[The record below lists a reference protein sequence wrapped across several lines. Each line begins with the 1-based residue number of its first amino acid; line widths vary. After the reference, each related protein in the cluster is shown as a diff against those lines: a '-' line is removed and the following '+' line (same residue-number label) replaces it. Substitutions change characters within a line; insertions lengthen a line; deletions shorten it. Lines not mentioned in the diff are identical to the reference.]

1 MHRRI
6 LGLCVHVVLALLSA
20 SVVLAP
26 RTAQAA
32 IIAYDGINYGPGS
45 NLDSQNGG
53 FGWASAYTTA
63 GGGPLSATIASG
75 SVPYGG
81 LAATGNAIQTLS
93 AAAGQTDNERIL
105 GTLLGADG
113 TTVYVSFLIRPTEA
127 VGSGGHGSYGGF
139 ALGGLFVG
147 KLPSGFYG
155 LSNLDGSN
163 PVSSGVAPVLNTTAF
178 LVVRITFQSGV
189 DKAELFISPAPGQPV
204 PTTPDVTKSDLD
216 IGLTS
221 TVDVLADHGFTI
233 DELRLGDSYEDV
245 TPSAAVPNSAFV
257 FQSQTTNKVAI
268 WAMASTNVVASQI
281 VNANAQAGWS
291 VVGTG
296 DFNQDGKPDLV
307 FQNQTS
313 GQIVVWYLNGSFYL
327 GGDVVAAVPAAGF
340 KVAGVADM
348 DGDGKP
354 DLILQNQAT
363 GQIALW
369 YMDGAGYQGGT
380 LLPQI
385 ADTTM
390 KMVGAADF
398 DFNGTA
404 DLLFQDQNNG
414 DVIVWY
420 MNRTLYT
427 GNATLATIPD
437 AGWNVVAM
445 ADYNNDGRADLVFQN
460 TTTNQ
465 IALWYLKD
473 FAFIGGAVI
482 LPIPDADYKIVGPR

>member
-6 LGLCVHVVLALLSA
+6 LGLCAYVGLALLSA
-20 SVVLAP
+20 SGILAP
-26 RTAQAA
+26 RTAQAS

-45 NLDSQNGG
+45 NLVGQNGG
-53 FGWASAYTTA
+53 FGWSSAYTTA
-63 GGGPLSATIASG
+63 SGGPLTAAISTG
-75 SVPYGG
+75 SVPFGG
-81 LAATGNAIQTLS
+81 LATSGNAIQTQS

-105 GTLLGADG
+105 GSSLGADG

-127 VGSGGHGSYGGF
+127 VNSGGHGSYGGF

-163 PVSSGVAPVLNTTAF
+163 AVSSGIAPVLNTTAF
-178 LVVRITFQSGV
+178 LVVRITFQSGG
-189 DKAELFISPAPGQPV
+189 DKAELFISPVPSQPI
-204 PTTPDVTKSDLD
+204 PTVPDVTKSDLE

-233 DELRLGDSYEDV
+233 DELRLGDTYEDV

-257 FQSQTTNKVAI
+257 FQSQTTNKIGI
-268 WAMASTNVVASQI
+268 WAMASTNIVASQL
-281 VNANAQAGWS
+281 VTATPAAGWS

-296 DFNQDGKPDLV
+296 DINQDGKPDLV
-307 FQNQTS
+307 LQNQTT
-313 GQIVVWYLNGSFYL
+313 GQIVVWYMNGSIYL
-327 GGDVVAAVPAAGF
+327 GGENVAAVPSAGF
-340 KVAGVADM
+340 QIAGVADM

-354 DLILQNQAT
+354 DFILQNQTT
-363 GQIALW
+363 GRVALW
-369 YMDGAGYQGGT
+369 FMDGASYQGGT

-385 ADTTM
+385 ADPGL
-390 KMVGAADF
+390 KLIGAADF

-404 DLLFQDQNNG
+404 DLLFQDQTTG
-414 DVIVWY
+414 SIVVWY
-420 MNRTLYT
+420 MNRTVFT
-427 GNATLATIPD
+427 GSATLATLPD
-437 AGWNVVAM
+437 PGWKVAAM
-445 ADYNNDGRADLVFQN
+445 ADFNNDGRADLVFQN

-473 FAFIGGAVI
+473 FAFIGGAI
-482 LPIPDADYKIVGPR
+482 LLPIPDADFKIVGPR